1 MHSRQRAGA
10 SSLAVIRAIW
20 SRHQCVAGR
29 LAGSSP
35 VTIVAPSSKVKDGN
49 IALHV
54 WIIFPQKSGA
64 ASQRLLIVHVSGAAG
79 LFLSA
84 VELMPS
90 TTQRSAP
97 RPPKTRAAT
106 GAHTPNS
113 GGIRAKFFNKIK
125 GRKTSSL
132 DRTTA
137 DQPRRRRP
145 PSRRPPSPSRQGGAI
160 NVIVLRRPKQFDW
173 RAKGRRTRR
182 FIFSDVFS
190 KY

>member
-1 MHSRQRAGA
+1 MHLRQRAGA

-29 LAGSSP
+29 LAGSSR

-54 WIIFPQKSGA
+54 WIFPQKSGA

-97 RPPKTRAAT
+97 RPPKNPEFRGDTREILQQNQ
-106 GAHTPNS
+106 GSKSVLIGPNDWPINLV
-113 GGIRAKFFNKIK
+113 GG
-125 GRKTSSL
+125 
-132 DRTTA
+132 D
-137 DQPRRRRP
+137 RRR
-145 PSRRPPSPSRQGGAI
+145 GD
-160 NVIVLRRPKQFDW
+160 LRRHHGKVAP
-173 RAKGRRTRR
+173 
-182 FIFSDVFS
+182 
-190 KY
+190 

>member
-1 MHSRQRAGA
+1 
-10 SSLAVIRAIW
+10 IRAIW

-35 VTIVAPSSKVKDGN
+35 VTIVAPGSKVKDGN

-54 WIIFPQKSGA
+54 WTFPQKSGA

-97 RPPKTRAAT
+97 RPPKTRD
-106 GAHTPNS
+106 S

-132 DRTTA
+132 DRTIGRSTSSAATA
-137 DQPRRRRP
+137 VEETSVAITARWRHKRHRP
-145 PSRRPPSPSRQGGAI
+145 AEAEAI
-160 NVIVLRRPKQFDW
+160 RLESQAASDTKIYFFRCFQQVLI
-173 RAKGRRTRR
+173 GRFLTSAHSGRVL
-182 FIFSDVFS
+182 IGW
-190 KY
+190 

>member
-1 MHSRQRAGA
+1 MTNVDITDSKIAHKSRRNHALKLSPKAYCVIAPNEPLARRSAVLPKSSAATLMHSRQRAGA

-54 WIIFPQKSGA
+54 WTFPQKSGA

-97 RPPKTRAAT
+97 RPPKTRAA
-106 GAHTPNS
+106 
-113 GGIRAKFFNKIK
+113 
-125 GRKTSSL
+125 
-132 DRTTA
+132 
-137 DQPRRRRP
+137 
-145 PSRRPPSPSRQGGAI
+145 
-160 NVIVLRRPKQFDW
+160 RRPKQFDW
-173 RAKGRRTRR
+173 
-182 FIFSDVFS
+182 
-190 KY
+190 